1 MGRLTQVGS
10 RLSSAPRRIAAP
22 LGADRDQRRDKVLAW
37 RAWYKTARWQR
48 LRWDVLVRDGF
59 TCRCGCGL
67 MEADSSQLVADHI
80 RPHRGDEAL
89 FWDPANLQ
97 CLRKWCHDR
106 AKQAAERRAGGWVES
121 PGDPAA

>member
-1 MGRLTQVGS
+1 
-10 RLSSAPRRIAAP
+10 
-22 LGADRDQRRDKVLAW
+22 
-37 RAWYKTARWQR
+37 
-48 LRWDVLVRDGF
+48 
-59 TCRCGCGL
+59 